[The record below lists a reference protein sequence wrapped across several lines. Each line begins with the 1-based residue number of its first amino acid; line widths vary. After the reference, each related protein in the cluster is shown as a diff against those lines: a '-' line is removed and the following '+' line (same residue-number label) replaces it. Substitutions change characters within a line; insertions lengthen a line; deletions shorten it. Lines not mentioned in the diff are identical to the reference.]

1 MMTVIADGETLPT
14 AEIIVLRRIGQ
25 MEGFAPDAPPTPEEY
40 LDICASV
47 VGKVVSTGDPFG
59 DFEIIEIVPPDEP
72 ALVDADTTVEM
83 N

>member
-1 MMTVIADGETLPT
+1 MTTVIADGDILPT

-25 MEGFAPDAPPTPEEY
+25 MEGLAPDSPPTPEEY

-47 VGKVVSTGDPFG
+47 VGQVVSTGDSFG

-83 N
+83 D

>member
-1 MMTVIADGETLPT
+1 MTISIADGETLPT

-25 MEGFAPDAPPTPEEY
+25 MEGLVPDIPPTPEEY
-40 LDICASV
+40 ADICASV
-47 VGKVVSTGDPFG
+47 IGQVVSTGDPFG

-72 ALVDADTTVEM
+72 AMVDADTAVEM

>member
-1 MMTVIADGETLPT
+1 MPISIADGEILPT

-25 MEGFAPDAPPTPEEY
+25 MEGLAPDAPPTPEEY
-40 LDICASV
+40 VDICASV
-47 VGKVVSTGDPFG
+47 VGQVVSTGDPFG

-72 ALVDADTTVEM
+72 ALVDGDTTVEM